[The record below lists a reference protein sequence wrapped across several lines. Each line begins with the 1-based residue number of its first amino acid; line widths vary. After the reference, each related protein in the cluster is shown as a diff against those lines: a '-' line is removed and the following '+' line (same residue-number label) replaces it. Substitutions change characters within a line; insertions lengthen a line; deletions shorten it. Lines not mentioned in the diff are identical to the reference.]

1 MPQVQILYWRQIP
14 AQVRVFGGR
23 RPLTEPLPERFQ
35 QEIDRVAMRE
45 GLASTDHYLDQWA
58 WSEKQECEGDP
69 EQLLRETIQSLIVS
83 FDGLDD
89 EAQDD
94 SASGTEDSGKMGQAS

>member
-1 MPQVQILYWRQIP
+1 LPQVQILYWRQIP

-45 GLASTDHYLDQWA
+45 GLAGTDQYLAHWE
-58 WSEKQECEGDP
+58 WSEKQEHEGDP
-69 EQLLRETIQSLIVS
+69 AQLLRETIDSLI
-83 FDGLDD
+83 
-89 EAQDD
+89 
-94 SASGTEDSGKMGQAS
+94 ASHDAAPSSDATPGS